1 MTNETEPRP
10 CPKCGSDDVWIIT
23 QTSLFF
29 RDSVEV
35 YVLCGACAAAGES
48 YLAHGRDEAV
58 AASTQ
63 AVISWNEDEPS
74 GRHPAV
80 AQMIRDLRD
89 VDEGEA

>member
-10 CPKCGSDDVWIIT
+10 CPKCGSDDVGIIT

-48 YLAHGRDEAV
+48 YLAHGRDEDE

-63 AVISWNEDEPS
+63 AVIAWNEDGPS
-74 GRHPAV
+74 GRRPHV
-80 AQMIRDLRD
+80 AQMFRGRRD